1 MKRVRSA
8 LFVPGDRPERLP
20 KALASGADAVIVDLE
35 DAVEPGAK
43 AAARAAVAASLKAC
57 ADRSVV
63 VRVNAIQTI
72 YFDEDIALCAASP
85 AVAAVML
92 PKSES
97 AADMARAASAGR
109 PVWPLIESA
118 RGVLALAAIA
128 DAPGVER
135 LVFGSLDFALDLDL
149 DPVSA
154 AGRAVLDDA
163 RHRMLLH
170 ARGADLPAPLDG
182 VHPQLDDIDG
192 LRAEAARAR
201 GAGMGGMLCVHP
213 VQVAA
218 INEAFSPSD
227 AELAWARRVV
237 EAAAG
242 QRGAFRLEGR
252 MVDAPVLARARRMM
266 EAAGRA

>member
-1 MKRVRSA
+1 MTRVRSA

-43 AAARAAVAASLKAC
+43 DAARAAVAASLRGC
-57 ADRSVV
+57 ADGAVV
-63 VRVNAIQTI
+63 VRINAVRTAW
-72 YFDEDIALCAASP
+72 FDEDIALCAASP

-92 PKSES
+92 PKAES
-97 AADMARAASAGR
+97 AADVARAAAAAR

-118 RGVLALAAIA
+118 RGVLALEAIA
-128 DAPGVER
+128 GAPGVGR

-149 DPVSA
+149 DPVSV
-154 AGRAVLDDA
+154 AGRAVLDDV

-170 ARGADLPAPLDG
+170 ARAADLPAPLDG
-182 VHPQLDDIDG
+182 VHPQLDDTDG

-213 VQVAA
+213 RQVAA
-218 INEAFSPSD
+218 INEAFSPSE
-227 AELAWARRVV
+227 AELAGARRVV
-237 EAAAG
+237 QAAAG
-242 QRGAFRLEGR
+242 QRGAFRLDGK
-252 MVDAPVLARARRMM
+252 MVDAPVLARARRTM
-266 EAAGRA
+266 EAAGEP

>member
-1 MKRVRSA
+1 MMRVRSA

-20 KALASGADAVIVDLE
+20 KALASGADAVIVDLG

-43 AAARAAVAASLKAC
+43 DAARAAVAGSLRGC
-57 ADRSVV
+57 GDRSVV
-63 VRVNAIQTI
+63 VRVNAVQTI
-72 YFDEDIALCAASP
+72 YFDEDIALCAGSP

-92 PKSES
+92 PKAES
-97 AADMARAASAGR
+97 AADVVRAAASGR
-109 PVWPLIESA
+109 PVWPLVESA
-118 RGVLALAAIA
+118 RGVLALEAIA
-128 DAPGVER
+128 GAPAVGR

-149 DPVSA
+149 DPLST

-170 ARGADLPAPLDG
+170 ARAADLPAPLDG

-201 GAGMGGMLCVHP
+201 AAGMGGMLCVHP
-213 VQVAA
+213 MQVAA
-218 INEAFSPSD
+218 INEVFSPSA

-242 QRGAFRLEGR
+242 QRGAFRLDGR
-252 MVDAPVLARARRMM
+252 MVDAPVLAKARRTV
-266 EAAGRA
+266 EAAGGA